1 MAPEFGPGWQQIINV
16 PDLEAAVIIMTAIT
30 QTPQCGDRGGL
41 GCDPAQ
47 FPGLR
52 LRLEISQGFARR
64 SRLARRIMTA
74 ALLALP
80 SMAAACTPHIEEG
93 PGGKT
98 ASFRPHTDAFMH
110 CEVAESSYREVISNW
125 LSTRSASAPPLRGL
139 YLGRALT
146 FPWISHH
153 LAEAALRDPQWDARR
168 GKARSGGPN
177 QWVSATLS
185 GPTFLARIAT
195 PFAGTPYTPVGIS
208 VEKVLVG
215 RAQEVAPELNAG
227 KQLLPFDA
235 QIWLNVDVSR

>member
-1 MAPEFGPGWQQIINV
+1 
-16 PDLEAAVIIMTAIT
+16 
-30 QTPQCGDRGGL
+30 
-41 GCDPAQ
+41 
-47 FPGLR
+47 
-52 LRLEISQGFARR
+52 
-64 SRLARRIMTA
+64 
-74 ALLALP
+74 
-80 SMAAACTPHIEEG
+80 
-93 PGGKT
+93 
-98 ASFRPHTDAFMH
+98 MH

-146 FPWISHH
+146 FPWISRH

-177 QWVSATLS
+177 QWVSSTLS
-185 GPTFLARIAT
+185 GPTFLARIAA

-215 RAQEVAPELNAG
+215 RAQEMAPELNAG

-235 QIWLNVDVSR
+235 QLWLHLDASR